1 MNVSSDISA
10 VDVDDAGGVTG
21 GVTGGGGIGGGGIG
35 GAAGGGIGTNSCRK
49 TKVIIGPF
57 PSDGPPVC

>member
-21 GVTGGGGIGGGGIG
+21 GVTGGGGIG